1 MLIPDFL
8 KRKQAKSR
16 ITCVTC
22 YDYPY
27 AKLLAQTEVDFLLV
41 GDSVAMVVH
50 GHASTLLADIDMMCL
65 HTSAVARGVSEA
77 GGKFIVTDMPFLE
90 HRKSQAAAVDA
101 AQRLLRAG
109 ANAIKI
115 EGADGNLATIKL
127 LTEAGVPVMG
137 HVGLTPQFVNVFG
150 GFKVQGRETAA
161 AKKIVEDAIALEE
174 AGVFS
179 IVAEGVPSAVGKA
192 VTEAVTVPIIG
203 IGAGID
209 VDGQVLVLQDMLGF
223 NPKPARFV
231 RVFADATVPTLE
243 GIRAFDAAVK
253 AGTFPSEK
261 ESYN

>member
-1 MLIPDFL
+1 MLIPDFI
-8 KRKQAKSR
+8 KRKQSKSR

-27 AKLLAQTEVDFLLV
+27 AQLLAQTEVDFLLV

-50 GHASTLLADIDMMCL
+50 GHPSTLAADIDMMCL
-65 HTSAVARGVSEA
+65 HTSAVARGA

-115 EGADGNLATIKL
+115 EGTDGNLATIKL

-150 GFKVQGRETAA
+150 GFKVQGRESAA
-161 AKKIVEDAIALEE
+161 AKKIVEDAIALEQ

-192 VTEAVTVPIIG
+192 VTDAVKVPIIG

-209 VDGQVLVLQDMLGF
+209 VDGQVLVLQDLLGF
-223 NPKPARFV
+223 NAKPARFV
-231 RVFADATVPTLE
+231 RVFADATQSTLA
-243 GIRAFDAAVK
+243 GLRAFDAAVK
-253 AGTFPSEK
+253 DGTFPSEQ
-261 ESYN
+261 ESYR